1 MACVVAFL
9 LSNIPTFQLSAQGV
23 LSQFSY
29 DNLRL
34 SGIQVDAGLI
44 GASELVGTTAAGL
57 RVDYGRI
64 APRVRLLLGL
74 SYFHSQF
81 DQASRDRFERRLDSI
96 VNPSTPDNI
105 NLGRIAL
112 SDLIADID
120 FQLVFPQ
127 GRGITAYL
135 GTDRNHVPAARGQRA
150 GSAQEVNDPI
160 RVGVLGAGAISQVAH
175 LPVLRRLP
183 GVEVVAICDNDVSK
197 AQALASRFEVKDT
210 YDDIE
215 EVLRYANV
223 DVVVICTPN
232 HLHEIHVTS
241 ALAAGVHVLCERPLA
256 LTLAGIERA
265 LAASDRYGKR
275 VMVGMNHRFRSDV
288 QAVRGFLAGGD
299 LGALQA
305 VRGGWYTFQPSR
317 GMLGWRLRRE
327 QAGGG
332 AVLDLGLPL
341 IDLGLWLAGW
351 PAPKRIS
358 AHVMRPGMNAVE
370 DMGSALVVCENGVSI
385 TMDVSWRHLGE
396 GERFWFDIVGA
407 KGSAMI
413 QPLRIF
419 KEQHGAAVDVTP
431 TGATGRETQFTQS
444 YRAEWMYFLAVIKG
458 DVNAPPPRDQLAL
471 QRVLDAIYR
480 SADEGR
486 DVLL

>member
-1 MACVVAFL
+1 
-9 LSNIPTFQLSAQGV
+9 
-23 LSQFSY
+23 
-29 DNLRL
+29 
-34 SGIQVDAGLI
+34 
-44 GASELVGTTAAGL
+44 
-57 RVDYGRI
+57 
-64 APRVRLLLGL
+64 
-74 SYFHSQF
+74 
-81 DQASRDRFERRLDSI
+81 
-96 VNPSTPDNI
+96 
-105 NLGRIAL
+105 
-112 SDLIADID
+112 
-120 FQLVFPQ
+120 
-127 GRGITAYL
+127 
-135 GTDRNHVPAARGQRA
+135 
-150 GSAQEVNDPI
+150 VNDPI
-160 RVGVLGAGAISQVAH
+160 RVGVLGAGAIAQVAH

-183 GVEVVAICDNDVSK
+183 GVEVVAICDNDVGK
-197 AQALASRFEVKDT
+197 AQALAARFEVKDT

-256 LTLAGIERA
+256 LTLAGVERV
-265 LAASDRYGKR
+265 LAARDKYGKR
-275 VMVGMNHRFRSDV
+275 VMVGMNHR
-288 QAVRGFLAGGD
+288 FLAGGD

-317 GMLGWRLRRE
+317 QLLGWRLRRE

-332 AVLDLGLPL
+332 AMLDLGLPL
-341 IDLGLWLAGW
+341 IDLSLWLAGW

-358 AHVMRPGMNAVE
+358 AHLTRASKDAVE
-370 DMGSALVVCENGVSI
+370 DMGSALIVCENGVSI
-385 TMDVSWRHLGE
+385 TVDVSWRHLGE

-431 TGATGRETQFTQS
+431 TGATGRETQFIQS

>member
-1 MACVVAFL
+1 M
-9 LSNIPTFQLSAQGV
+9 
-23 LSQFSY
+23 
-29 DNLRL
+29 
-34 SGIQVDAGLI
+34 
-44 GASELVGTTAAGL
+44 
-57 RVDYGRI
+57 
-64 APRVRLLLGL
+64 
-74 SYFHSQF
+74 
-81 DQASRDRFERRLDSI
+81 
-96 VNPSTPDNI
+96 
-105 NLGRIAL
+105 
-112 SDLIADID
+112 
-120 FQLVFPQ
+120 
-127 GRGITAYL
+127 
-135 GTDRNHVPAARGQRA
+135 
-150 GSAQEVNDPI
+150 NDPI
-160 RVGVLGAGAISQVAH
+160 RVGVIGAGAISQVAH

-183 GVEVVAICDNDVSK
+183 GVEVAAICDNDVGK
-197 AQALASRFEVKDT
+197 AQALGTRFDVKDT

-241 ALAAGVHVLCERPLA
+241 ALSAGAHVLCERPLA
-256 LTLAGIERA
+256 MNLAGVERV
-265 LAASDRYGKR
+265 LAASDKYGKR

-317 GMLGWRLRRE
+317 QMLGWRLRRE

-332 AVLDLGLPL
+332 AMLDLGLPL
-341 IDLGLWLAGW
+341 VDLGLWLAGW
-351 PAPKRIS
+351 PAPKRVS
-358 AHVMRPGMNAVE
+358 THLSRTGKDGVE
-370 DMGSALVVCENGVSI
+370 DMGSALIVCENGVSI
-385 TMDVSWRHLGE
+385 TVDVSWRHLGE
-396 GERFWFDIVGA
+396 GERFWFDVVGA
-407 KGSAMI
+407 RGSAMI

-431 TGATGRETQFTQS
+431 TGATGRETQFIQS

-458 DVNAPPPRDQLAL
+458 DVNAPAPRDQLAL

>member
-1 MACVVAFL
+1 
-9 LSNIPTFQLSAQGV
+9 
-23 LSQFSY
+23 
-29 DNLRL
+29 
-34 SGIQVDAGLI
+34 
-44 GASELVGTTAAGL
+44 
-57 RVDYGRI
+57 
-64 APRVRLLLGL
+64 
-74 SYFHSQF
+74 
-81 DQASRDRFERRLDSI
+81 
-96 VNPSTPDNI
+96 
-105 NLGRIAL
+105 
-112 SDLIADID
+112 
-120 FQLVFPQ
+120 
-127 GRGITAYL
+127 
-135 GTDRNHVPAARGQRA
+135 
-150 GSAQEVNDPI
+150 
-160 RVGVLGAGAISQVAH
+160 
-175 LPVLRRLP
+175 
-183 GVEVVAICDNDVSK
+183 
-197 AQALASRFEVKDT
+197 
-210 YDDIE
+210 
-215 EVLRYANV
+215 
-223 DVVVICTPN
+223 
-232 HLHEIHVTS
+232 VTS
-241 ALAAGVHVLCERPLA
+241 ALAAGTHVLCERPLA

-317 GMLGWRLRRE
+317 QMLGWRLLRE

-351 PAPKRIS
+351 PTPKRIS
-358 AHVMRPGMNAVE
+358 AHLTHPGKNAVE
-370 DMGSALVVCENGVSI
+370 DMGSVLIVCENGVSI
-385 TMDVSWRHLGE
+385 ATDVSWRHLGQ

-431 TGATGRETQFTQS
+431 TGATGRETQFIQS

>member
-1 MACVVAFL
+1 M
-9 LSNIPTFQLSAQGV
+9 
-23 LSQFSY
+23 
-29 DNLRL
+29 
-34 SGIQVDAGLI
+34 
-44 GASELVGTTAAGL
+44 
-57 RVDYGRI
+57 
-64 APRVRLLLGL
+64 
-74 SYFHSQF
+74 
-81 DQASRDRFERRLDSI
+81 
-96 VNPSTPDNI
+96 
-105 NLGRIAL
+105 
-112 SDLIADID
+112 
-120 FQLVFPQ
+120 
-127 GRGITAYL
+127 
-135 GTDRNHVPAARGQRA
+135 
-150 GSAQEVNDPI
+150 NDPI
-160 RVGVLGAGAISQVAH
+160 RVGVIGAGGIAQVAH

-183 GVEVVAICDNDVSK
+183 GVEVAAICDNDVGK
-197 AQALASRFEVKDT
+197 AQALAARFEVKDT

-215 EVLRYANV
+215 EVLRYGNV

-232 HLHEIHVTS
+232 HLHEIHATS
-241 ALAAGVHVLCERPLA
+241 ALAAGAHVLCERPLA
-256 LTLAGIERA
+256 LNLAGVERV
-265 LAASDRYGKR
+265 LAASERYGKR

-317 GMLGWRLRRE
+317 QMLGWRLRRE
-327 QAGGG
+327 EAGGG
-332 AVLDLGLPL
+332 AMLDLGLPL

-358 AHVMRPGMNAVE
+358 AHLSRSGKVGVE
-370 DMGSALVVCENGVSI
+370 DMGSALIVLENGVSL
-385 TMDVSWRHLGE
+385 TVDVSWRHLGE
-396 GERFWFDIVGA
+396 GERFWFDIVGV

-419 KEQHGAAVDVTP
+419 REQHGAALDVTP
-431 TGATGRETQFTQS
+431 TGATGRETQFIQS

-471 QRVLDAIYR
+471 QRVFDAIYR

>member
-1 MACVVAFL
+1 M
-9 LSNIPTFQLSAQGV
+9 
-23 LSQFSY
+23 
-29 DNLRL
+29 
-34 SGIQVDAGLI
+34 
-44 GASELVGTTAAGL
+44 
-57 RVDYGRI
+57 
-64 APRVRLLLGL
+64 
-74 SYFHSQF
+74 
-81 DQASRDRFERRLDSI
+81 
-96 VNPSTPDNI
+96 
-105 NLGRIAL
+105 
-112 SDLIADID
+112 
-120 FQLVFPQ
+120 
-127 GRGITAYL
+127 
-135 GTDRNHVPAARGQRA
+135 
-150 GSAQEVNDPI
+150 NDPI
-160 RVGVLGAGAISQVAH
+160 RIGVLGAGAIAQVAH

-183 GVEVVAICDNDVSK
+183 GVEVVGICDNDVGK
-197 AQALASRFEVKDT
+197 AQALAARFEVKDT

-215 EVLRYANV
+215 EVLRYANT

-232 HLHEIHVTS
+232 HLHEIHVTA

-256 LTLAGIERA
+256 LTLAGVERV
-265 LAASDRYGKR
+265 LAASDKYGKR

-317 GMLGWRLRRE
+317 QMLGWRLRRE

-341 IDLGLWLAGW
+341 IDLGMWLAGW
-351 PAPKRIS
+351 PTPKRIS
-358 AHVMRPGMNAVE
+358 AHVTRSGKDAVE
-370 DMGSALVVCENGVSI
+370 DMGSALIVCENGVSI

-431 TGATGRETQFTQS
+431 TGATGRETQFIQS